1 MADEKNKQNAA
12 TNDLHV
18 KRAPAEAEAQVEAA
32 DTNRYLEMYLYLVI
46 CICVCSSACAA
57 YKIHKCGFSKTLCYI
72 SSFNI
77 NIKSEEDKEEDCQKC
92 KLRFVVFNVNYKEE
106 I

>member
-1 MADEKNKQNAA
+1 MLQLADEKNKQNAA

-18 KRAPAEAEAQVEAA
+18 KRARAEAEAQVEAA
-32 DTNRYLEMYLYLVI
+32 DTNRYLDI
-46 CICVCSSACAA
+46 CICICISACAA
-57 YKIHKCGFSKTLCYI
+57 LKIHKFWFSKSLCYI

-77 NIKSEEDKEEDCQKC
+77 NIKSETDKKEDCKKC
-92 KLRFVVFNVNYKEE
+92 KLRFVVFNVNYTE